1 MREMP
6 VLSLETAAKKI
17 LEDLSSSYL
26 TEVKIQRG
34 AELPTSYAVRRALAR
49 AMESLGI
56 GPGDARFSFLD
67 QIEVELKGQDA
78 EGVTFCVYRH

>member
-1 MREMP
+1 MKEMP
-6 VLSLETAAKKI
+6 VLSLEAAAKKI

-26 TEVKIQRG
+26 TEVKVQRG
-34 AELPTSYAVRRALAR
+34 AELPTSYAVRRALMK
-49 AMESLGI
+49 AMESLGVSA
-56 GPGDARFSFLD
+56 GDARFSFLN